1 MVRTFRQL
9 LQNILTTVKADPSCC
24 AHMDR
29 ETKPCENLGA
39 GKEAQM
45 DWGLLLILS
54 SIHVG
59 HGVYTGNASCF

>member
-1 MVRTFRQL
+1 
-9 LQNILTTVKADPSCC
+9 
-24 AHMDR
+24 MDR